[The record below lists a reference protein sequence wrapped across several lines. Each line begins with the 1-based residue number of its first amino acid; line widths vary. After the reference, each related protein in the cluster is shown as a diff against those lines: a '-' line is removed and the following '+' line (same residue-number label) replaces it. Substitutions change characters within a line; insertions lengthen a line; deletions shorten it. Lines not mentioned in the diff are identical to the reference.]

1 MLNANGFYRNEI
13 SGNISASPIRLNA
26 ISDLSD
32 RKNVNINL
40 LTHLE
45 YERAVWLT
53 QTEDMTVKAAKKQA
67 GQEIFKA
74 FYADYDNENLEDLDL
89 FGTEEGDEIL
99 LAISIIMQVG
109 RSEGEFSL
117 ALSDLANDIEKDG
130 VWNDSTQKAN
140 FADNAFRANLSDI
153 RFNIEKWGISDK
165 VADFEQHIHSFWSNI
180 FGLGVCDD
188 KRQGEI
194 TTNTN
199 PYSDF
204 YENKFVCENEVW
216 SLYDENT
223 PPPSSNVNVDLLHDL
238 DLEDCFNK
246 TIAYDSIKDY
256 RNGNVYKTVKIG
268 EQIWMAENLRY
279 AGENADETTI
289 ANLTDNISCYSGDE
303 SYCAE
308 KAGYMYTWT
317 AGSVGSNCT
326 LVPG

>member
-1 MLNANGFYRNEI
+1 MK
-13 SGNISASPIRLNA
+13 S
-26 ISDLSD
+26 
-32 RKNVNINL
+32 
-40 LTHLE
+40 
-45 YERAVWLT
+45 
-53 QTEDMTVKAAKKQA
+53 
-67 GQEIFKA
+67 
-74 FYADYDNENLEDLDL
+74 
-89 FGTEEGDEIL
+89 
-99 LAISIIMQVG
+99 
-109 RSEGEFSL
+109 
-117 ALSDLANDIEKDG
+117 
-130 VWNDSTQKAN
+130 
-140 FADNAFRANLSDI
+140 
-153 RFNIEKWGISDK
+153 
-165 VADFEQHIHSFWSNI
+165 
-180 FGLGVCDD
+180 
-188 KRQGEI
+188 
-194 TTNTN
+194 TNTN

-216 SLYDENT
+216 SLYNENT

-317 AGSVGSNCT
+317 AAMNISPTYQTDVSDYPSAPNHRGLCPEGFHVPTLDEWNELIRYAEENGNGDSAAVSLRSTKTWEPSNTAPLGTDLFGFSAVATGALYGYNGYSEVEGQNTMFWTATPIESYDYAWGMNIYHWEITVDDGSRGKSWPTGYLRCVKD
-326 LVPG
+326 